1 MSDAGCHRCGQPGH
15 FARECTNA
23 AADNERKPVTYVPEP
38 ETNVDDLYSKGC
50 NMGIN
55 FKKYFDIPVHVTGP
69 NHDKKMLKTFAEA
82 NLNPVVRRNVE
93 KCKYETVSR
102 DSLRFITFSGDSF
115 TSFPSR

>member
-1 MSDAGCHRCGQPGH
+1 MSDGACHRCGQTGH

-38 ETNVDDLYSKGC
+38 EASVDDLYSKGC

-69 NHDKKMLKTFAEA
+69 NHDKKMLKTFAESDM
-82 NLNPVVRRNVE
+82 E
-93 KCKYETVSR
+93 VSSIQDR
-102 DSLRFITFSGDSF
+102 SIGCLVPGNRQDVKGKD
-115 TSFPSR
+115 